1 MKITIKDEE
10 LTLKYTIRAIFI
22 FEKITDKAFE
32 LRTISDFYV
41 YLYSLILASNPDT
54 QITFNDL
61 VDKCDEDPSFI
72 ANFRTWIDEEN
83 KKQGQFFSKNTD
95 DSDSKKK
102 SS

>member
-1 MKITIKDEE
+1 MKVTIKDEE
-10 LTLKYTIRAIFI
+10 LTLKYTLRAIFI

-41 YLYSLILASNPDT
+41 YLYSIILASNPDT

-72 ANFRTWIDEEN
+72 TNFRNWIDEEN
-83 KKQGQFFSKNTD
+83 KKQGQFYTKD
-95 DSDSKKK
+95 EDSDSKKK